1 MSKEKSYLEKILMDV
16 DGQPSSKRLITL
28 ISFLLITIA
37 FVANIFIEL
46 PLKEYMFEGMLWLAG
61 AGLGFATAEKFS
73 RKSGVSGDEYYDSQN
88 NGYDSYGG
96 PSDNE
101 GYGSHSPHYHS
112 HNQQHVDHN
121 QYHNSEEHGHST
133 ELHKNTRPAYGDAHF
148 EDPSSDIENN
158 NEDDD
163 SDTYGGPYS

>member
-73 RKSGVSGDEYYDSQN
+73 RKSGVSGDEEYYDSSHGEYNRQ
-88 NGYDSYGG
+88 YG
-96 PSDNE
+96 PSSDE
-101 GYGSHSPHYHS
+101 GYGTHSPYYGNQSQHYQNNT
-112 HNQQHVDHN
+112 HNTEENTQHPYSN
-121 QYHNSEEHGHST
+121 GTQ
-133 ELHKNTRPAYGDAHF
+133 RPLYGDELY
-148 EDPSSDIENN
+148 EDPNTDFENN

-163 SDTYGGPYS
+163 SDIHGGPH

>member
-28 ISFLLITIA
+28 ISFILITIA
-37 FVANIFIEL
+37 FITNIFIEL

-61 AGLGFATAEKFS
+61 AGLGFTTAEKFS

-96 PSDNE
+96 PSSNE

-112 HNQQHVDHN
+112 QNQQHVDHN
-121 QYHNSEEHGHST
+121 QYYNSEEHGHSP
-133 ELHKNTRPAYGDAHF
+133 ELHKNTRPAYGDAYF
-148 EDPSSDIENN
+148 EDPNADVENN

-163 SDTYGGPYS
+163 SDIHGGPY